1 MRILLTGH
9 LGYIGTVLAPML
21 LKRGHD
27 VVGMDA
33 DWYSTCTFGDPRAI
47 AEIPNIAKDIRQARV
62 ADLRGFD
69 TVMHL
74 AALSNDPLGNYNA
87 DLTDEINHRA
97 AVRLGEM
104 AKEAGVKH
112 FIFSSTCSN
121 YGVAGNEFIDE
132 NGTFNPYTPYA
143 KAKVAAELG
152 LKPLSD
158 KNFSVTLM
166 RSATAFGY
174 SPRIRWDLV
183 LNNLTAHAVTTG
195 RIYMK
200 SDGTPW
206 RAIVHIED
214 ISRAFTAVAEAR
226 REIVHD
232 QAFNVGQTKEN
243 YRVSE
248 IAQIVAET
256 VPGCRIEYAPGAGP
270 DPRCYR
276 VNCDKLPRMVPAYQ
290 PQWSA
295 RAAARQVYAAVKKF
309 GLTPEDFEGAKYA
322 RLPHMKK
329 LVADGVV
336 DERFNYTMKVHKAA

>member
-1 MRILLTGH
+1 MKILVTGH
-9 LGYIGTVLAPML
+9 LGYIGTVLVPML
-21 LKRGHD
+21 LKKGHD

-33 DWYSTCTFGDPRAI
+33 DWYARCTFGDASPI
-47 AEIPNIAKDIRQARV
+47 VDVKNIRKDIRQASV
-62 ADLRGFD
+62 NDLRGFD

-87 DLTDEINHRA
+87 DLTDEINNRA

-104 AKEAGVKH
+104 AKQAGVKH

-121 YGVAGNEFIDE
+121 YGVAGNDFIDE
-132 NGTFNPYTPYA
+132 NGSFHPYTPYA

-152 LKPLSD
+152 LKPMSD

-183 LNNLTAHAVTTG
+183 LNNLTAHAMTSG
-195 RIYMK
+195 KIYMK

-214 ISRAFTAVAEAR
+214 ISRAFTAVAEAK

-232 QAFNVGQTKEN
+232 EAFNVGQTKEN
-243 YRVSE
+243 YHVSE
-248 IAQIVAET
+248 IAELVART
-256 VPGCRIEYAPGAGP
+256 VPGSRIEYAPDAKP

-276 VNCDKLPRMVPAYQ
+276 VNCDKLPRLVPAFQ
-290 PQWSA
+290 PQWT
-295 RAAARQVYAAVKKF
+295 AAAGVKHVYESIQRF
-309 GLTPEDFEGAKYA
+309 GLRPDEFEGARYA

-329 LVADGVV
+329 LIADGVV
-336 DERFNYTMKVHKAA
+336 DERFNYTAKANKAA